1 MTANRLYCTSLGR
14 ARLRRNAVAP
24 LALVLLAVLYA
35 PLSAQAVYSDIIIGT
50 ASVIDADTLD
60 IHGARIRLQAV
71 DAIEARQRCT
81 LPTGKEW
88 RCGTEA
94 ANALAAKI
102 GRAPVECR
110 VSDKDRYG
118 RFVARC
124 FQRGE
129 DLNGWL
135 VANGWAVAYRQYG
148 REYVPQ
154 ETEAKAAKR
163 GIWASQ
169 FVMPWEWRKGL

>member
-1 MTANRLYCTSLGR
+1 MTANRLCCTLLVR

-24 LALVLLAVLYA
+24 LALVLLAGLY
-35 PLSAQAVYSDIIIGT
+35 PPVSAQAASSDIIIGT

-94 ANALAAKI
+94 AKI
-102 GRAPVECR
+102 GRVPVECR

-148 REYVPQ
+148 REYVLQ

-169 FVMPWEWRKGL
+169 FVMPWEWRRGLR